1 METISLSEIEKF
13 ITFELLSIKRRK
25 NALVFPSTPKKIIGG
40 NDIMVFHRCVFMNFE
55 LTLFHGTNAESKI
68 RSAHDTRSTRY

>member
-25 NALVFPSTPKKIIGG
+25 NALIFPSTPKKIIGG
-40 NDIMVFHRCVFMNFE
+40 CDIMISSLYLHEFRLNSFMGQTPRVGFDPR
-55 LTLFHGTNAESKI
+55 T
-68 RSAHDTRSTRY
+68 TRDRRD